1 MDIGMMILGMGWMEG
16 GMGVGVEMG
25 MGNGERGWR

>member
-25 MGNGERGWR
+25 NGERGWR